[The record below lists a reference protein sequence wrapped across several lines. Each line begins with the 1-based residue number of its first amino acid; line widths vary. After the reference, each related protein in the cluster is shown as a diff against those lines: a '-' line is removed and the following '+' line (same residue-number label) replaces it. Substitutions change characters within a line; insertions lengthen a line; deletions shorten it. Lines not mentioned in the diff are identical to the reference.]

1 MSNHGQHAADLN
13 EKRRKGRYIDAFDV
27 WENLV
32 GSHDEEIFDQQA
44 ELVDIGIIV
53 CVVG

>member
-1 MSNHGQHAADLN
+1 MDSMLRIWMRRG
-13 EKRRKGRYIDAFDV
+13 RKGRYIDAFDV